1 MTTTNTT
8 PTIDQGDVR
17 DIALNRLKKSPKNAR
32 RVPHAPE
39 AIEALAAS
47 IAVKGMLQMPVVEP
61 ETAED
66 GSPTGNYLVTI
77 GEGRRQA
84 QLLRA
89 KRKEIKKTELIR
101 CRVDVANDAHEIS
114 LDENITRSAMHPADQ
129 FEAFHRMSTEQG
141 LGAEEIAARF
151 GITAAVVRQRL
162 RLASV
167 SPRLM
172 EAYRSEA
179 LSLEALM
186 AFCVT
191 EDHERQEAVF
201 DTLQSWEGPRDIR
214 RRLMEDRVHA
224 TDRRA
229 LFVGSEAYEAEGG
242 VIERDLF
249 SDDDGGYFASV
260 ALLER
265 MALAKLEA
273 LASHAVAEGW
283 RWADFGLDRQ
293 ALVGMPRIYPAQRE
307 FSAEEQERYDQ
318 LLSEQEKIDR
328 EPYSE
333 EGRERFIRLQGEIE
347 RLDATRFSFTEENK
361 ALSGAFFTIDRDGEL
376 APEYGLVRPSE
387 VIESEADEGEEV
399 TDEALPE
406 KPPLPEN
413 ADDKDDTPTLPDRVV
428 ANLTAHRT
436 AALRN
441 ALAEEPE
448 VAVFALL
455 HALVLRTFSCRLG
468 ERSCLEVRTGGAE
481 LRGYAPEIDESP
493 AARKISARHEQWAA
507 RIAAAE
513 SAETF
518 IDGLNATEALAL
530 LAHCASLAVNDVQPS
545 GKWQADRPATR
556 LAAKVRL
563 NMADYWSPTASS
575 FFGQVTKAVIL
586 DAVSEAV
593 NPDAA
598 RRMAGGKKTDIVE
611 AAERLVAG
619 TGWLPEPLRAPL
631 PEAADD
637 IAA

>member
-1 MTTTNTT
+1 MTTTSTT
-8 PTIDQGDVR
+8 PTTDQSDVR
-17 DIALNRLKKSPKNAR
+17 DVPLNRLKKSLKNAR

-61 ETAED
+61 ETTED

-129 FEAFHRMSTEQG
+129 FEAFHRMNTEQG

-167 SPRLM
+167 CPRLM
-172 EAYRSEA
+172 DAYRNET

-186 AFCVT
+186 AFSVT

-229 LFVGSEAYEAEGG
+229 VFVGAEAYEADGG

-260 ALLER
+260 AVLER
-265 MALAKLEA
+265 LALAKLGA
-273 LASHAVAEGW
+273 LASQAVAEGW

-293 ALVGMPRIYPAQRE
+293 ALVGMPRVYPAERE
-307 FSAEEQERYDQ
+307 FSEEEQGRYDQ
-318 LLSEQEKIDR
+318 LLSEQEEIDR
-328 EPYSE
+328 EPYSD
-333 EGRERFIRLQGEIE
+333 EGRERFICLQTQIE
-347 RLDATRFSFTEENK
+347 ALDAIRFNFTDENK

-376 APEYGLVRPSE
+376 SAEYGFVRPGDA
-387 VIESEADEGEEV
+387 VDCEADDDGEV
-399 TDEALPE
+399 TDETLPE
-406 KPPLPEN
+406 RPALPEN
-413 ADDKDDTPTLPDRVV
+413 ADGQDDTPTLPDRVV

-441 ALAEEPE
+441 ALAEVPE
-448 VAVFALL
+448 TAVFALL
-455 HALVLRTFSCRLG
+455 HALVLRTFTCRSG

-493 AARKISARHEQWAA
+493 AGRKISARHEQWAA

-513 SAETF
+513 SAENF

-545 GKWQADRPATR
+545 GKWQGDRPAAR

-598 RRMAGGKKTDIVE
+598 RRMASGKKTEIVE

-619 TGWLPEPLRAPL
+619 TGWLPEPLRTSI
-631 PEAADD
+631 PEASDD
-637 IAA
+637 MAA

>member
-1 MTTTNTT
+1 MTTTSTT
-8 PTIDQGDVR
+8 PTTDQSDVR
-17 DIALNRLKKSPKNAR
+17 DIPLSRLKKSPKNAR

-61 ETAED
+61 ETTED

-129 FEAFHRMSTEQG
+129 FEAFHRMNTEQG

-167 SPRLM
+167 CPRLM
-172 EAYRSEA
+172 EAYRNEA

-186 AFCVT
+186 AFSVT

-229 LFVGSEAYEAEGG
+229 VFVGAEAYEAEGG

-260 ALLER
+260 AVLER
-265 MALAKLEA
+265 LALAKLEA
-273 LASHAVAEGW
+273 LASQAVGEGW

-293 ALVGMPRIYPAQRE
+293 ALVGMPRIYPAERE
-307 FSAEEQERYDQ
+307 FSEEEQGRYDQ
-318 LLSEQEKIDR
+318 LLSEQEEIDR
-328 EPYSE
+328 EPYSD
-333 EGRERFIRLQGEIE
+333 EGRERFIRLQTEIE
-347 RLDATRFSFTEENK
+347 ALDATRFSFTGENK
-361 ALSGAFFTIDRDGEL
+361 AFSGAFFTIDRDGAL
-376 APEYGLVRPSE
+376 SAEYGFVRPGD
-387 VIESEADEGEEV
+387 VIESEAEDEEV
-399 TDEALPE
+399 TDETLPE
-406 KPPLPEN
+406 KPPLPQD
-413 ADDKDDTPTLPDRVV
+413 ADDQDDTPALPDRVV

-441 ALAEEPE
+441 ALAEVPE
-448 VAVFALL
+448 MAVFALL
-455 HALVLRTFSCRLG
+455 HALVLRTFSCRPS

-493 AARKISARHEQWAA
+493 ALRRITARHEQWAA

-513 SAETF
+513 SAESF

-545 GKWQADRPATR
+545 GKWQGDRPAAR
-556 LAAKVRL
+556 LATKVRL
-563 NMADYWSPTASS
+563 NMAEYWSPTASS

-598 RRMAGGKKTDIVE
+598 RRMAGGKKTEIVE

-619 TGWLPEPLRAPL
+619 TGWLPEPLRTPL
-631 PEAADD
+631 PEAPDD
-637 IAA
+637 MAA